1 MIDRLRKPI
10 EQLYAQVLETE
21 IGDPPSHIA
30 VIMDGN
36 RRYAD
41 TQGVEKTEGHRAGA
55 DTTEAILRWSEQL
68 GIEEIT
74 LYAFSTENFNRPEDE
89 REALFDLITGKLR
102 EFADAEDVHENEVRI
117 RAIGETHR
125 LPERVQEAIQYA
137 DERTGSYD
145 RLYLNI
151 ALAYGG
157 RAELLGATTEIAGQ
171 VDRGEL
177 EPAEVTV
184 DTVEQALLDGPTQS
198 VDLIIRTGGNERTSN
213 FLPWQANGNEAAVY
227 FSAPYWPEF
236 RKIDFLRGLRTY
248 GHRDESW
255 HQTRLRRGR
264 AAMTVLAQKTKRGV
278 AGIGRTLRG
287 DPPASDEESA
297 ETPPKSVD

>member
-68 GIEEIT
+68 GIEEVT

-89 REALFDLITGKLR
+89 REALFDLITAKLR
-102 EFADAEDVHENEVRI
+102 EFADAEEVHENEVRI

-137 DERTGSYD
+137 DERTGNYD

-157 RAELLGATTEIAGQ
+157 RAELLGATREIARQ

-177 EPAEVTV
+177 EPADVTAE
-184 DTVEQALLDGPTQS
+184 TVEGALSDGPTQS
-198 VDLIIRTGGNERTSN
+198 VDLIIRSGGNERTSN

-255 HQTRLRRGR
+255 HQTRVRRGR
-264 AAMTVLAQKTKRGV
+264 AAVTVLAQETREGV
-278 AGIGRTLRG
+278 AGLGRALRG
-287 DPPASDEESA
+287 EPSASDDESA